1 MRVEIESENEI
12 HPGSFNLQPKILAKH
27 FTPLTSGVDA
37 RNRVRDLNG
46 YNKINLKE
54 IRRKNMPDDGVF
66 NVSQNSNHDLDNDVE
81 SNDSQAN
88 LKDVDDKD
96 DG

>member
-1 MRVEIESENEI
+1 MIGTFLVI
-12 HPGSFNLQPKILAKH
+12 
-27 FTPLTSGVDA
+27 
-37 RNRVRDLNG
+37 
-46 YNKINLKE
+46 Y
-54 IRRKNMPDDGVF
+54 
-66 NVSQNSNHDLDNDVE
+66 HDVDNDVE